1 MRYQAKKVW
10 SDLRAGGGRTA
21 LMIFA
26 LVLGVWGLGSVIV
39 SARILGP
46 DLKQNFQGTAPAHAI
61 LSWDHPG
68 SLDPA
73 ALGPGVEAEYRDLA
87 LLRIEVRPD
96 EWIPLWLF
104 AVGDFERQTVT
115 MVTPWSGAPVPP
127 PGTMVIERDG
137 LLVSNLNTGSTA
149 RVRSGDRQF
158 EVTVSGIAFDPAQ
171 APATQDHFIY
181 AYTDP
186 DTWAEVTDRQPGE
199 RLLVRFPN
207 AGTKAEVEAA
217 VARLDLPPDTK
228 VAVPEF
234 ETHPHQWQLDLLM
247 GIIGSVGF
255 LAFLLS
261 AVMVG
266 QTTSALMARQ
276 VRQIGILKAIGASRL
291 RIMVLSSAYLLVL
304 AAAAGVV
311 SVPLAGATGQAF
323 AAFVAKILNF
333 EVLTTDVPAETFGL
347 LIVGALALPFMFATP
362 TLVRAGGVTVRE
374 ALSPAPP
381 VAGASGTTRG
391 WWAVR
396 NLLRRPVRTLLVVAT
411 TGLGVALFATGFNVR
426 ESLAQFLGST
436 SDAMR
441 FDLQVVLSESVDRSA
456 LEAPFA
462 GLPFARTEIWT
473 GGRGEL
479 QSRVAG
485 VARAEASEA
494 GVGVVAL
501 PWDTT
506 MAVPRLTAGRWLNSA
521 EAPEVL
527 LNQASVTA
535 FGQPRTG
542 DSLSLSL
549 GGVARTV
556 TVVGIIEEIDRAKVY
571 LSDTLWTRWAD
582 PGRRGNT
589 LTIVAQDRSY
599 AGVMALKKQ
608 VEQAVAAS
616 DLKVL
621 YVISQAER
629 TKIIADHLD
638 IILTVLLLLA
648 FLVLWVATLGTAAA
662 ASITVLER
670 TREIG
675 VLRAI
680 GAGPRRIIG
689 MFVAEGLL
697 SSLAGLA
704 VGLAAAWPISLAAS
718 GFFGT
723 LMLGEGAVLRFA
735 WNPAGVAVTVGVTL
749 VFGVVSAWGPSR
761 AASRVTTRR
770 ALAYE

>member
-1 MRYQAKKVW
+1 MRAQAKKVW
-10 SDLRAGGGRTA
+10 SDLKTGGGRTA
-21 LMIFA
+21 LMVFA
-26 LVLGVWGLGSVIV
+26 LVLGVWGLGSTIV

-46 DLKQNFQGTAPAHAI
+46 DLKQNFLATSPAHAV
-61 LSWDHPG
+61 LTWDHPG
-68 SLDPA
+68 TLDPG
-73 ALGPGVEAEYRDLA
+73 ALGPGVQAEYRDL
-87 LLRIEVRPD
+87 LFLRIEVKPD

-104 AVGDFERQTVT
+104 AVGDFEQQAVT
-115 MVTPWSGAPVPP
+115 KVVPWSGAPIPT

-137 LLVSNLNTGSTA
+137 MLVSNLKTGSIA
-149 RVRSGDRQF
+149 RVRSGDRQL

-181 AYTDP
+181 AYTDKA
-186 DTWAEVTDRQPGE
+186 TWAEMAGRQPGG
-199 RLLVRFPN
+199 RLVVRFPDVDS
-207 AGTKAEVEAA
+207 KADVEAA
-217 VARLDLPPDTK
+217 VAKLNLPTDTK
-228 VAVPEF
+228 VAVPPF
-234 ETHPHQWQLDLLM
+234 EEHPHQWQLDLLM

-266 QTTSALMARQ
+266 QTTAALMARQ

-291 RIMVLSSAYLLVL
+291 RITGLYSAYLLAL
-304 AAAAGVV
+304 AVVAGLV
-311 SVPLAGATGQAF
+311 SVPLAAATGQGF

-333 EVLTTDVPAETFGL
+333 EVLTTSVPPETLGL
-347 LIVGALALPFMFATP
+347 LVFCALTLPFVFAAP
-362 TLVRAGGVTVRE
+362 TLVRAGRIAVRE

-381 VAGASGTTRG
+381 VAGASGPTKG
-391 WWAVR
+391 SWAVR

-426 ESLAQFLGST
+426 ESLAQFLAST

-441 FDLQVVLSESVDRSA
+441 FDLQVVLSEPADRAA
-456 LEAPFA
+456 LEGPFA
-462 GLPFARTEIWT
+462 GLAIARTEVWT

-485 VARAEASEA
+485 LARSDSPDA
-494 GVGVVAL
+494 GAGIVAL
-501 PWDTT
+501 PWNTT
-506 MAVPRLTAGRWLNSA
+506 MAAPRLTAGRWLTSA
-521 EAPEVL
+521 DAPEVL
-527 LNQASVTA
+527 LNQAAVVA
-535 FGQPRTG
+535 FGQPQVG
-542 DSLSLSL
+542 DTLELAVRGTSRS
-549 GGVARTV
+549 V
-556 TVVGIIEEIDRAKVY
+556 TVVGLVEEIDKPKAY
-571 LSDTLWTRWAD
+571 LSDALWTQWAD

-589 LTIVAQDRSY
+589 LTIVAQDRTY
-599 AGVMALKKQ
+599 PGVMALKKEIEK
-608 VEQAVAAS
+608 VVAAS
-616 DLKVL
+616 NLKVL

-638 IILTVLLLLA
+638 IVLTVLLLLA

-662 ASITVLER
+662 ASITVMER

-689 MFVAEGLL
+689 MFVTEGLV

-704 VGLAAAWPISLAAS
+704 VGLAAAWPISLLAS

-735 WNPAGVAVTVGVTL
+735 WNPVGVAVTMVVTL
-749 VFGVVSAWGPSR
+749 VFGAVSAWGPAR
-761 AASRVTTRR
+761 AATRVTTRL